1 MTAFRVKCGS
11 GGRAAPRCDGVGW
24 HRPAR
29 MSEWMGP
36 LILPLREP
44 LGAMS
49 SSQVFRESNLF
60 GAPIRDLGLKI
71 AGTRLEPVIDEFRE
85 ELAKS
90 GIKVVPRFHLS
101 TEWGV
106 PFGTVVIGIPFY
118 LAHPDLTALHG
129 EQVGHIEG
137 FNRADILRYLR
148 HEMGHVMNYAYKLYD
163 REAWVKLFGSITQ
176 PYREDYRP
184 QPFSRRFVR
193 HLPGWYAQKHPDEDW
208 SETFA
213 VWMTPGRDWRADYA
227 QLPTALAKLEY
238 CARTMVELGE
248 PIVTATEL
256 DEDVSG
262 IHYSLE
268 QYYQNYA
275 ADSEAG
281 AAGLDGDLRA
291 IFDDLQE
298 TDDGS
303 AHETRPAAELI
314 RRHERQLMAAVFR
327 WTGHFPEKTR
337 SLVRHLAK
345 RAEAL
350 KQVYPREAEEEAVV
364 AVTTLVTS
372 LAMNFVH
379 RGAYFPE
386 ATQPPPA
393 DVAEPQPS
401 GSDKAAPDKSSGEK
415 PVAENSAEPAANDAA
430 PLEPQPST
438 ETPSRETQREEP
450 PRERVPP
457 EEPDPEEPL
466 PLLEDLRRASR

>member
-1 MTAFRVKCGS
+1 
-11 GGRAAPRCDGVGW
+11 
-24 HRPAR
+24 
-29 MSEWMGP
+29 
-36 LILPLREP
+36 
-44 LGAMS
+44 MS
-49 SSQVFRESNLF
+49 SSQGFRESNLF

-71 AGTRLEPVIDEFRE
+71 AGTRLEPVIDEFRA
-85 ELAKS
+85 ELAARNL
-90 GIKVVPRFHLS
+90 KVVPRFHLS

-137 FNRADILRYLR
+137 FNRTDILRYLR
-148 HEMGHVMNYAYKLYD
+148 HEMGHVVNYAYKLYD
-163 REAWVKLFGSITQ
+163 RQAWVKLFGSITQ

-213 VWMTPGRDWRADYA
+213 VWMTPDRDWRADYA
-227 QLPTALAKLEY
+227 QLPTALAKLDY
-238 CARTMVELGE
+238 CARTLGELGE
-248 PIVTATEL
+248 PLVTATEL

-262 IHYSLE
+262 IHYSLA
-268 QYYQNYA
+268 QYYESYA

-281 AAGLDGDLRA
+281 AAGLDGDLRT
-291 IFDDLQE
+291 IFDDLKE
-298 TDDGS
+298 FDDGS

-314 RRHERQLMAAVFR
+314 RRHERQLMANVFR

-337 SLVRHLAK
+337 SLIRHLAK

-350 KQVYPREAEEEAVV
+350 KQVYVREAEDEAVV

-386 ATQPPPA
+386 TAPTTPEAAQPPPSA
-393 DVAEPQPS
+393 AETRAEPTEES
-401 GSDKAAPDKSSGEK
+401 SAP
-415 PVAENSAEPAANDAA
+415 PPPAESN
-430 PLEPQPST
+430 
-438 ETPSRETQREEP
+438 
-450 PRERVPP
+450 ER
-457 EEPDPEEPL
+457 
-466 PLLEDLRRASR
+466 EDLKRASR

>member
-1 MTAFRVKCGS
+1 
-11 GGRAAPRCDGVGW
+11 
-24 HRPAR
+24 
-29 MSEWMGP
+29 
-36 LILPLREP
+36 
-44 LGAMS
+44 MS
-49 SSQVFRESNLF
+49 SSQGFRESNLF
-60 GAPIRDLGLKI
+60 GAPIRNLGLTI
-71 AGTRLEPVIDEFRE
+71 GGTRLEPVIDEFRA
-85 ELAKS
+85 ELAQR

-137 FNRADILRYLR
+137 FNRSDILRYLR
-148 HEMGHVMNYAYKLYD
+148 HEMGHVMNYAYRLFD

-176 PYREDYRP
+176 PYREEYRP

-227 QLPTALAKLEY
+227 QLPTALSKLEY
-238 CARTMVELGE
+238 CARTMAELGE
-248 PIVTATEL
+248 PLVTATEL

-268 QYYQNYA
+268 QYYQDYA

-298 TDDGS
+298 NDGGS

-314 RRHERQLMAAVFR
+314 RRHERQLMANVFR

-350 KQVYPREAEEEAVV
+350 KQVYPREAEDEAVV
-364 AVTTLVTS
+364 AVTTLVSS

-386 ATQPPPA
+386 APPQPATEALTTEAAPQAVDAPPSPAADATEPPPTA
-393 DVAEPQPS
+393 AVEAPTAEP
-401 GSDKAAPDKSSGEK
+401 DESSEPPEAGE
-415 PVAENSAEPAANDAA
+415 
-430 PLEPQPST
+430 
-438 ETPSRETQREEP
+438 REE
-450 PRERVPP
+450 
-457 EEPDPEEPL
+457 L
-466 PLLEDLRRASR
+466 KRASR

>member
-1 MTAFRVKCGS
+1 
-11 GGRAAPRCDGVGW
+11 
-24 HRPAR
+24 
-29 MSEWMGP
+29 
-36 LILPLREP
+36 
-44 LGAMS
+44 MS
-49 SSQVFRESNLF
+49 SSQGFRESNLF

-71 AGTRLEPVIDEFRE
+71 AGTRLEPVIDEFRA
-85 ELAKS
+85 ELAQR
-90 GIKVVPRFHLS
+90 GLKVVPRFHLS

-148 HEMGHVMNYAYKLYD
+148 HEMGHVVNYAYKLYD

-176 PYREDYRP
+176 PYREEYRP

-213 VWMTPGRDWRADYA
+213 VWMTPNRDWRADYA
-227 QLPTALAKLEY
+227 QLPTALAKLDY
-238 CARTMVELGE
+238 CARTLAELGD
-248 PIVTATEL
+248 PVVTATEL

-262 IHYSLE
+262 IHYSLA
-268 QYYQNYA
+268 QYYENYA
-275 ADSEAG
+275 TDVEPG

-291 IFDDLQE
+291 IFDDLKE

-314 RRHERQLMAAVFR
+314 RRHERQLMANVFR

-337 SLVRHLAK
+337 SLVRDLAK

-350 KQVYPREAEEEAVV
+350 KQVYAREAEDEAVV

-379 RGAYFPE
+379 RGSYFPE
-386 ATQPPPA
+386 AAPPA
-393 DVAEPQPS
+393 AEAAASSPPS
-401 GSDKAAPDKSSGEK
+401 RVDAPD
-415 PVAENSAEPAANDAA
+415 EP
-430 PLEPQPST
+430 T
-438 ETPSRETQREEP
+438 
-450 PRERVPP
+450 
-457 EEPDPEEPL
+457 EPL
-466 PLLEDLRRASR
+466 PPAESLPPSEREDVKRVSR

>member
-1 MTAFRVKCGS
+1 
-11 GGRAAPRCDGVGW
+11 
-24 HRPAR
+24 
-29 MSEWMGP
+29 
-36 LILPLREP
+36 
-44 LGAMS
+44 MS
-49 SSQVFRESNLF
+49 SSQGFRESNLF

-71 AGTRLEPVIDEFRE
+71 AGTRLEPVIDEFRA
-85 ELAKS
+85 ELAQRS
-90 GIKVVPRFHLS
+90 IRVVPRFHLS

-118 LAHPDLTALHG
+118 LAQPDLTALHG

-137 FNRADILRYLR
+137 FNRTDILRYLR
-148 HEMGHVMNYAYKLYD
+148 HEMGHVVNYAYRLYD

-176 PYREDYRP
+176 PYREEYRP

-227 QLPTALAKLEY
+227 QLPTALSKLEY
-238 CARTMVELGE
+238 CARTMAELGE

-268 QYYQNYA
+268 QYYQDYP

-281 AAGLDGDLRA
+281 AAGLDGDLRT

-298 TDDGS
+298 IDAGS
-303 AHETRPAAELI
+303 HEAHPAAELI
-314 RRHERQLMAAVFR
+314 RRHERQLMANVFR

-350 KQVYPREAEEEAVV
+350 KQVYPREAEDEAVV

-386 ATQPPPA
+386 APGPAAEALVPVAEVPPAEVPPAEAPAAEAPAAEMPTAQAPAAELAGPTAEAAMPVDEAPEPKPAAQPPQ
-393 DVAEPQPS
+393 PQPPQPRLQAPEKAQTVEPS
-401 GSDKAAPDKSSGEK
+401 GSS
-415 PVAENSAEPAANDAA
+415 EPH
-430 PLEPQPST
+430 
-438 ETPSRETQREEP
+438 ETSEREE
-450 PRERVPP
+450 RK
-457 EEPDPEEPL
+457 
-466 PLLEDLRRASR
+466 RASR

>member
-1 MTAFRVKCGS
+1 
-11 GGRAAPRCDGVGW
+11 
-24 HRPAR
+24 
-29 MSEWMGP
+29 
-36 LILPLREP
+36 
-44 LGAMS
+44 MS
-49 SSQVFRESNLF
+49 SSHGFRESNLF

-71 AGTRLEPVIDEFRE
+71 AGTRLEPVIDEFRA
-85 ELAKS
+85 ELAQRALR
-90 GIKVVPRFHLS
+90 VVPRFHLS

-137 FNRADILRYLR
+137 FNRTDILRYLR
-148 HEMGHVMNYAYKLYD
+148 HEMGHVVNYAYRLYD

-176 PYREDYRP
+176 PYREEYRP

-213 VWMTPGRDWRADYA
+213 VWMTPERDWRADYA
-227 QLPTALAKLEY
+227 QLPTALAKLDY
-238 CARTMVELGE
+238 CARTLAELGE
-248 PIVTATEL
+248 PLVTATEL

-262 IHYSLE
+262 IHYSLA
-268 QYYQNYA
+268 QYYETYS

-291 IFDDLQE
+291 IFDDLKE
-298 TDDGS
+298 VDDGS

-314 RRHERQLMAAVFR
+314 RRHERQLMANVFR

-350 KQVYPREAEEEAVV
+350 KQVYAREAEDEAVV

-386 ATQPPPA
+386 APPSAPEVPEPPPA
-393 DVAEPQPS
+393 TAEAHV
-401 GSDKAAPDKSSGEK
+401 DENAESSESL
-415 PVAENSAEPAANDAA
+415 PPAES
-430 PLEPQPST
+430 L
-438 ETPSRETQREEP
+438 
-450 PRERVPP
+450 PP
-457 EEPDPEEPL
+457 ERDEL
-466 PLLEDLRRASR
+466 KRASR

>member
-1 MTAFRVKCGS
+1 
-11 GGRAAPRCDGVGW
+11 
-24 HRPAR
+24 
-29 MSEWMGP
+29 
-36 LILPLREP
+36 
-44 LGAMS
+44 MS
-49 SSQVFRESNLF
+49 SSQGFRESNLF

-71 AGTRLEPVIDEFRE
+71 AGTRLEPVIDEFRA
-85 ELAKS
+85 ELAQRALR
-90 GIKVVPRFHLS
+90 VVPRFHLS

-137 FNRADILRYLR
+137 FNRTDILRYLR
-148 HEMGHVMNYAYKLYD
+148 HEMGHVVNYAYRLYD

-176 PYREDYRP
+176 PYREEYRP

-213 VWMTPGRDWRADYA
+213 VWMTPERDWRADYA
-227 QLPTALAKLEY
+227 QLPTALAKLDY
-238 CARTMVELGE
+238 CARTLAELGE
-248 PIVTATEL
+248 PLVTATEL

-262 IHYSLE
+262 IHYSLA
-268 QYYQNYA
+268 QYYENYS

-291 IFDDLQE
+291 IFDDLKE
-298 TDDGS
+298 VDDGS

-314 RRHERQLMAAVFR
+314 RRHERQLMANVFR

-345 RAEAL
+345 RAEVL
-350 KQVYPREAEEEAVV
+350 KQVYAHEAEEEAVV

-386 ATQPPPA
+386 APPPA
-393 DVAEPQPS
+393 PEVPGPPPATTEARVDERVESTEPLPPAES
-401 GSDKAAPDKSSGEK
+401 
-415 PVAENSAEPAANDAA
+415 
-430 PLEPQPST
+430 LPST
-438 ETPSRETQREEP
+438 RAGMPAVEQRKEQLPSEREEP
-450 PRERVPP
+450 K
-457 EEPDPEEPL
+457 
-466 PLLEDLRRASR
+466 RASR

>member
-1 MTAFRVKCGS
+1 
-11 GGRAAPRCDGVGW
+11 
-24 HRPAR
+24 
-29 MSEWMGP
+29 
-36 LILPLREP
+36 
-44 LGAMS
+44 MS
-49 SSQVFRESNLF
+49 SSQAFRESNLF
-60 GAPIRDLGLKI
+60 GAPIRNLGLTI
-71 AGTRLEPVIDEFRE
+71 AGTRLEPVIDEFRA
-85 ELAKS
+85 ELTAR

-137 FNRADILRYLR
+137 FNHADILRYLR
-148 HEMGHVMNYAYKLYD
+148 HEMGHVINYAYRLFD

-208 SETFA
+208 SETLA
-213 VWMTPGRDWRADYA
+213 VWMTPNRDWRADYA

-238 CARTMVELGE
+238 CARTMAELGE
-248 PIVTATEL
+248 PLVTATEL

-298 TDDGS
+298 GVES
-303 AHETRPAAELI
+303 RETRPAAELI
-314 RRHERQLMAAVFR
+314 RRHERQLMANVFR

-350 KQVYPREAEEEAVV
+350 KQVYPHDAEDEAVV

-386 ATQPPPA
+386 ATASLVEAEPQQPVHPRQPPPA
-393 DVAEPQPS
+393 PPMGPPSESATPSQDAAREAEPQ
-401 GSDKAAPDKSSGEK
+401 
-415 PVAENSAEPAANDAA
+415 
-430 PLEPQPST
+430 QQ
-438 ETPSRETQREEP
+438 ETPRPPETGAPPEAQAPGSAAVSRETASQP
-450 PRERVPP
+450 
-457 EEPDPEEPL
+457 
-466 PLLEDLRRASR
+466 PLLLPRSGAGEPSSADDEARDESVERQDLKRASR